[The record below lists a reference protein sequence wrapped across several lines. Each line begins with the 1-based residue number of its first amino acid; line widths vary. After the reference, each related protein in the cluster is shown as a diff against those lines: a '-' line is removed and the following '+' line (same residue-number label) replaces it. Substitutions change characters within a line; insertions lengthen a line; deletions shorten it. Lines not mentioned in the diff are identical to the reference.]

1 MFRDYSQAEQIRLY
15 TGFLMGMLAMAGIY
29 FLYRARNLVDWAFL
43 FGRGRKRLA
52 EQDNII
58 ARLERDLISM
68 EKSAVLRD
76 QHNMAQVSA
85 LQAALEESKRQIR
98 EKNESINKLTAATGG
113 RGGLG
118 EWFVQQSDLYTKK
131 IAEQEEIINRLKGQL
146 NGKR

>member
-1 MFRDYSQAEQIRLY
+1 MFPEYTEAERIRLY
-15 TGFLMGMLAMAGIY
+15 VGFLMGMLVSGMIVIGY
-29 FLYRARNLVDWAFL
+29 QARNLVDWAFL

-52 EQDNII
+52 QQENTI

-76 QHNMAQVSA
+76 QHNQAQVSA